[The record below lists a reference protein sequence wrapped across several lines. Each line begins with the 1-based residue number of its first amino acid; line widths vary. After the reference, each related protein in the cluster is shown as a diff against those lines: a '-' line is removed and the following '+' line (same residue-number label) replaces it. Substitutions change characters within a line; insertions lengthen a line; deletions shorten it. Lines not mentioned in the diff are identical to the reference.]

1 MTSWVL
7 CACAHKNTL
16 AEIFRVIA
24 AETVRAPWH
33 YIVLRHVA
41 IVGNAHIVVYSIA
54 IVCISIM
61 FSLHRI
67 HYNVFV
73 FNIGFGIIR
82 FCYSFQWGNDAR
94 GPQMQKKESSNRTLP
109 HAALYTCWSAIKTW
123 WFVSY
128 SHCIV
133 TATSWCTCD
142 NIVS

>member
-1 MTSWVL
+1 M
-7 CACAHKNTL
+7 
-16 AEIFRVIA
+16 IA

-67 HYNVFV
+67 HYNVFI
-73 FNIGFGIIR
+73 FDIGFDIIR
-82 FCYSFQWGNDAR
+82 FCYSFQWGNDTR

-109 HAALYTCWSAIKTW
+109 HTALYTS
-123 WFVSY
+123 
-128 SHCIV
+128 
-133 TATSWCTCD
+133 
-142 NIVS
+142 